1 MFDTLIKNNL
11 YGEQK
16 NWGPGKD
23 FKGDFN
29 RCRHS
34 GRLKN
39 HIANMKCTSHD
50 LYVAHP
56 TI

>member
-50 LYVAHP
+50 LYFAHP